1 MFLSVFWYLSLV
13 PWQFRCWYIWVIF
26 EFLGTNA
33 PTPLSTIKSFFA
45 FLGGQLTP
53 SLFNFWIISEAVF
66 YCSAAVSI
74 NLRVKQLLAWLKCF
88 SAVTSCRCSTGSH
101 SGVDYGNMFPWKWYR
116 YILLWAFT
124 FLHILCYYFRYV
136 MSWPWLDCTRS
147 SLNFCSGLPGPLW
160 CPAPGGGGRG
170 GGPAQLGAGGGVLD
184 SLLLGT
190 LSTGALLL
198 GAEGVVGGEEGC
210 STLSAAS
217 TGCPRLGGAG
227 GLFVLPLS
235 KFCILS
241 LSYFLSFYF

>member
-74 NLRVKQLLAWLKCF
+74 NLRVKHLLAWLKCF

-136 MSWPWLDCTRS
+136 MSWPWLH
-147 SLNFCSGLPGPLW
+147 
-160 CPAPGGGGRG
+160 
-170 GGPAQLGAGGGVLD
+170 
-184 SLLLGT
+184 
-190 LSTGALLL
+190 
-198 GAEGVVGGEEGC
+198 
-210 STLSAAS
+210 
-217 TGCPRLGGAG
+217 
-227 GLFVLPLS
+227 
-235 KFCILS
+235 KILS
-241 LSYFLSFYF
+241 QLLCWASWPPLVSSSWWRTRWWACTARRRWPW

>member
-136 MSWPWLDCTRS
+136 MSWPWLHKILSQLLCWAS
-147 SLNFCSGLPGPLW
+147 WPPPGV
-160 CPAPGGGGRG
+160 
-170 GGPAQLGAGGGVLD
+170 QLLVED
-184 SLLLGT
+184 
-190 LSTGALLL
+190 
-198 GAEGVVGGEEGC
+198 EVVGLHSSEEV
-210 STLSAAS
+210 TLVAYSARCLLAPYFW
-217 TGCPRLGGAG
+217 GLRVLLAEREAARLSGA
-227 GLFVLPLS
+227 
-235 KFCILS
+235 
-241 LSYFLSFYF
+241 